1 MRFVENE
8 DYIKEY
14 SLEYLDYVRTLSCCV
29 TGDRNAEPHH
39 LEAIGMGA
47 NRKKPNIKHFTCIP
61 ICRDVHIEVHAKGI
75 NWVNERY
82 RVQLWQEAYYTLAK
96 WLIIRAEKKE

>member
-8 DYIKEY
+8 ELLKEN

-29 TGDRNAEPHH
+29 TGNPIAEPHH

-47 NRKKPNIKHFTCIP
+47 NRNKPNYKHFTCVPVAREI
-61 ICRDVHIEVHAKGI
+61 HTEYNYG
-75 NWVNERY
+75 
-82 RVQLWQEAYYTLAK
+82 
-96 WLIIRAEKKE
+96 KKHFMQ